1 MNNENKEFKNMTC
14 MKPLYLFA
22 LATLVGLSACRTSGE
37 YDATGTF
44 EATEIIVS
52 AEANGKLFFLDA
64 EEGTRLTRGAEVGL
78 IDTVQLYLKKLQLLA
93 SMKSVEK
100 QRPDIQK
107 QIAATREQIATAE
120 RERARVE
127 NLLKANAA
135 NQKQLDDWDSQLSVL
150 QRQLDAQVSSLQNS
164 TASLN
169 EQSSSVAIQVAQV
182 EDQLRKCH
190 ILAPIS
196 GTVLSKYAEP
206 GELATTGKPL
216 FKIADVGNMYL
227 RAYIT
232 SAQLSTVKL
241 GDEVKVFAD
250 FGGENR
256 KEYTGTVTWIAEEA
270 EFTPKT
276 ILTKD
281 ERANQVYAVKIAVRN
296 EGTIKIGMYGEVK
309 F

>member
-1 MNNENKEFKNMTC
+1 M
-14 MKPLYLFA
+14 
-22 LATLVGLSACRTSGE
+22 
-37 YDATGTF
+37 
-44 EATEIIVS
+44 
-52 AEANGKLFFLDA
+52 
-64 EEGTRLTRGAEVGL
+64 
-78 IDTVQLYLKKLQLLA
+78 
-93 SMKSVEK
+93 
-100 QRPDIQK
+100 
-107 QIAATREQIATAE
+107 
-120 RERARVE
+120 E

-232 SAQLSTVKL
+232 SAQLTTVKL

-256 KEYTGTVTWIAEEA
+256 KEYTGTVTRIADEA

>member
-1 MNNENKEFKNMTC
+1 MKSIYFFITAMSVIFTACNSSSEF
-14 MKPLYLFA
+14 
-22 LATLVGLSACRTSGE
+22 
-37 YDATGTF
+37 DATGTF

-52 AEANGKLFFLDA
+52 SEANGKLFFLNA
-64 EEGTRLTRGAEVGL
+64 EEGSRLTRGEEVGL
-78 IDTVQLYLKKLQLLA
+78 VDTVQLYLKKLQLVA

-100 QRPDIQK
+100 QRPDIRK
-107 QIAATREQIATAE
+107 QIAATREQIATAK

-135 NQKQLDDWDSQLSVL
+135 NQKQLDDWDSQLALL
-150 QRQLDAQVSSLQNS
+150 QRQLDAQISSLQNS
-164 TASLN
+164 TESLN

-182 EDQLRKCH
+182 EDQLQKCH
-190 ILAPIS
+190 IFSPIS

-206 GELATTGKPL
+206 GELASTGKPL
-216 FKIADVGNMYL
+216 FKIADVENIYL

-232 SAQLSTVKL
+232 SSQLSSVKL
-241 GDEVKVFAD
+241 GDEVKVYAD
-250 FGGENR
+250 FGDDNR
-256 KEYTGTVTWIAEEA
+256 KEYPGTITWIADEA

-296 EGTIKIGMYGEVK
+296 DGTIKIGMYGEVK